1 MAVYNEAATVEAAV
15 IAILAQP
22 SVKEIVVVDDASTD
36 GSADIVSRLA
46 ATKSSVVL
54 ATHDRNRGKGAA
66 LRTGF
71 ALVTAPIVIIHDA
84 DLEYDARDYPR
95 LLTPILEGRA
105 DVVFG
110 SRFIGSDAHRVL
122 YFWHSIANRLL
133 TTLCN
138 AFSNLNLTDMET
150 CMKAFRR
157 ESLVGITFTED
168 RFTFEPE
175 FTIKVARAGLRVYE
189 VAVSYHGRTY
199 AEGKKIKARDGLDA
213 IRAILVHGCNL

>member
-46 ATKSSVVL
+46 ATKSSIVL

-157 ESLVGITFTED
+157 ESLAGITFTED